1 MTAYEHLAP
10 LKPEL
15 VVIPCGSR
23 KLDRPAR
30 AADLYIGSYHRAC
43 RRAAEALRPD
53 RLLILS
59 ARYGLVDLDDVVEP
73 YDTPH
78 GTKDAVAAR
87 LVREQATLRGIVRLD
102 PVVALGGARH
112 VGLVHSVWPQAL
124 TPLAGTRGMGEQMA
138 RLAALR
144 AGSVAQPRYHS
155 PASASSGRGSGP
167 ALRVVCEKSRPW
179 RTGA

>member
-1 MTAYEHLAP
+1 MEGCCPALSRTTGGWTAHTFDVTREQTGPGMTANDRLD
-10 LKPEL
+10 LFRPEL

-23 KLDRPAR
+23 KLGRRAR
-30 AADLYIGSYHRAC
+30 AADMYVGSYHRAC
-43 RRAAEALRPD
+43 RRTADALRPD

-59 ARYGLVDLDDVVEP
+59 ARHGLLDLDDVIEP

-78 GTKDAVAAR
+78 GSADAVTAQV
-87 LVREQATLRGIVRLD
+87 LLEQATLRAVVLVD

-112 VGLVHSVWPQAL
+112 VDLVRTVWPHAR

-144 AGSVAQPRYHS
+144 KGHDHC
-155 PASASSGRGSGP
+155 
-167 ALRVVCEKSRPW
+167 L
-179 RTGA
+179 T

>member
-1 MTAYEHLAP
+1 MDTNSPPSNGRGDRAARASAHEHLDR
-10 LKPEL
+10 LGPEL

-30 AADLYIGSYHRAC
+30 AADLYVGSYHRAC
-43 RRAAEALRPD
+43 RRTADALRPD

-59 ARYGLVDLDDVVEP
+59 ALHGLLDLDDVIEP

-78 GTKDAVAAR
+78 GAAGAVTAG
-87 LVREQATLRGIVRLD
+87 LLREQAAVRGVVRLD

-112 VGLVHSVWPQAL
+112 VELVRAVWPHAE
-124 TPLAGTRGMGEQMA
+124 TPLSGTRGMGEQMA

-144 AGSVAQPRYHS
+144 RELDPRL
-155 PASASSGRGSGP
+155 P
-167 ALRVVCEKSRPW
+167 
-179 RTGA
+179 

>member
-1 MTAYEHLAP
+1 MTAHDHLDCFA
-10 LKPEL
+10 PEL

-23 KLDRPAR
+23 KLGRPAR

-43 RRAAEALRPD
+43 RSAAEALRPD

-59 ARYGLVDLDDVVEP
+59 ARHGLLDLDDVVEP

-78 GTKDAVAAR
+78 GAAEAVTAPV
-87 LVREQATLRGIVRLD
+87 LVEQATARGIVFLD

-112 VGLVHSVWPQAL
+112 AALVRAVWPHAR
-124 TPLAGTRGMGEQMA
+124 TPLAGAGGMGRQMA

-144 AGSVAQPRYHS
+144 EGREID
-155 PASASSGRGSGP
+155 PA
-167 ALRVVCEKSRPW
+167 
-179 RTGA
+179 

>member
-1 MTAYEHLAP
+1 MTTPHPLHH

-23 KLDRPAR
+23 KLDHPAR
-30 AADLYIGSYHRAC
+30 AADMYVGSYHRAC
-43 RRAAEALRPD
+43 RSAAEALRPD

-59 ARYGLVDLDDVVEP
+59 ARYGLLDLDDVVEP

-78 GTKDAVAAR
+78 GATGAVTAPV
-87 LVREQATLRGIVRLD
+87 LLEQATLRGIVRLD

-112 VGLVHSVWPQAL
+112 VGLVHAVWPHAH

-138 RLAALR
+138 RLAAIR
-144 AGSVAQPRYHS
+144 NS
-155 PASASSGRGSGP
+155 PVR
-167 ALRVVCEKSRPW
+167 
-179 RTGA
+179 

>member
-1 MTAYEHLAP
+1 MTAYDHLY
-10 LKPEL
+10 LVKPEL

-43 RRAAEALRPD
+43 RGAAEALRPD

-59 ARYGLVDLDDVVEP
+59 ARYGLLDLDDVVEP

-78 GTKDAVAAR
+78 GTTDAVTSQ
-87 LVREQATLRGIVRLD
+87 LVLEQATLRGIVHLD
-102 PVVALGGARH
+102 PVLALGGARH
-112 VGLVHSVWPQAL
+112 VGLVHSVWPHAL

-144 AGSVAQPRYHS
+144 KGVAN
-155 PASASSGRGSGP
+155 
-167 ALRVVCEKSRPW
+167 
-179 RTGA
+179 